1 MKIVAG
7 KWKRRVR
14 ERVRVRVRVDK
25 RKKYTIKKGINRQQI
40 NNTTTIIEIR

>member
-14 ERVRVRVRVDK
+14 ERVRVRVDK

-40 NNTTTIIEIR
+40 NNTTIIEIR